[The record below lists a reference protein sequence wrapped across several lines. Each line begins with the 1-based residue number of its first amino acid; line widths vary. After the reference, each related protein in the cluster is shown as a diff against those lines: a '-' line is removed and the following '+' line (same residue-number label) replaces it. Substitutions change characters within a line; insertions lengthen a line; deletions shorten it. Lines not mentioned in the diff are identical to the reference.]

1 MRNVVKGIRG
11 VAAAAGLAILVQGLG
26 TLAAGPPADAAS
38 STVTV
43 TTRVHVRTGPS
54 TSSKSLAILS
64 VGDSLPSKG
73 STNGWTKVTYK
84 GKTAYVYS
92 TYLKGSSSK
101 PKTDVAV
108 TNSAAKGTH
117 YATANL
123 NLRTGASLGDKV
135 SVIAK
140 KGAKLSLTGKVSGNY
155 AQVTYKGK
163 TLWASLSY
171 LAKTAPSAE
180 AKLPKAKGQ
189 KRGTTA
195 LMIRTTSGKD
205 FKSLGD
211 APKGTIF
218 DVTGATENGVAEVIW
233 MGAARWV
240 NAAYLVDVD
249 SLVETPKAP
258 AAPKTSV
265 QYATAVLNIWSASS
279 GTSYSG
285 EIPRG
290 SEVNVTG
297 TVKDGRAQIVHNG
310 AKKWVTAR
318 YLSASKPSSGSAS
331 SGSGESLNRGWS
343 SGLDKTNANVQAIV
357 RDVWDR
363 FPQIKTQYGWRR
375 DVTPDHPAGR
385 AVDVMIPS
393 YKSNQD
399 LGWEIAKYYRANAK
413 AYNIN
418 YIIFAQKIWSVQRN
432 GEGWRSMAN
441 RGGDTA
447 NHYDH
452 VHINTYG

>member
-1 MRNVVKGIRG
+1 MRNAVKGIRG
-11 VAAAAGLAILVQGLG
+11 VAAAAGLAVLVQGLG
-26 TLAAGPPADAAS
+26 TLAAGPLADAGNSNVSA
-38 STVTV
+38 
-43 TTRVHVRTGPS
+43 TTRVHVRTSPS

-64 VGDSLPSKG
+64 AGDTLPSKG
-73 STNGWTKVTYK
+73 STDGWTKVTYK

-92 TYLKGSSSK
+92 KYLKGASASTTSTV
-101 PKTDVAV
+101 TD
-108 TNSAAKGTH
+108 SAAKGTH

-123 NLRTGASLGDKV
+123 NLRAGASLSEKV
-135 SVIAK
+135 SAVAK
-140 KGAKLSLTGKVSGNY
+140 KGTKLSLTGKVSGNY
-155 AQVTYKGK
+155 AQVTHNGK

-171 LAKTAPSAE
+171 LSRSAPTASAD
-180 AKLPKAKGQ
+180 LPKATGQ

-195 LMIRTTSGKD
+195 LMIRTTSTTD
-205 FKSLGD
+205 FQSLGD

-218 DVTGATENGVAEVIW
+218 DVTGSTENGMAEVIW

-240 NAAYLVDVD
+240 NAAYLVAVD
-249 SLVETPKAP
+249 AEADAPKAP
-258 AAPKTSV
+258 TTPKTSV
-265 QYATAVLNIWSASS
+265 QYATTVLNIWSGSS
-279 GTSYSG
+279 GTAYDG
-285 EIPRG
+285 ELPRG
-290 SEVNVTG
+290 SEISVTG
-297 TVKDGRAQIVHNG
+297 TVKDGRAEIVHNG
-310 AKKWVTAR
+310 ATKWVTAR
-318 YLSASKPSSGSAS
+318 YLSATKPAAGSAS

-343 SGLDKTNANVQAIV
+343 SGLDKTNANVQAIT

-418 YIIFAQKIWSVQRN
+418 YLIFAQTIWSVQRN
-432 GEGWRSMAN
+432 SEGWRSMSD

>member
-1 MRNVVKGIRG
+1 MRNAVKGIRG
-11 VAAAAGLAILVQGLG
+11 AAAAMGLAILVQGLG
-26 TLAAGPPADAAS
+26 TLAAGPLADAGTS
-38 STVTV
+38 PVTA
-43 TTRVHVRTGPS
+43 TARVHVRSGPS
-54 TSSKSLAILS
+54 TSSSSLAVLS

-73 STNGWTKVTYK
+73 SSNGWTKVTYK

-92 TYLKGSSSK
+92 QYLKGSSSNSGSVS
-101 PKTDVAV
+101 D
-108 TNSAAKGTH
+108 SAAKGTR

-123 NLRTGASLGDKV
+123 NLRTGASLRDSV
-135 SVIAK
+135 SRVAS
-140 KGAKLSLTGKVSGNY
+140 KGTKLTLTGKVSGNY
-155 AQVTYKGK
+155 AQVTYNGK

-171 LAKTAPSAE
+171 LSESTPSTGSS
-180 AKLPKAKGQ
+180 LPKVTGQ

-195 LMIRTTSGKD
+195 LMIRTTSTSG
-205 FKSLGD
+205 FASLGD

-218 DVTGATENGVAEVIW
+218 DVTGKTSRGMAQIVW
-233 MGAARWV
+233 MGAVRWV
-240 NAAYLVDVD
+240 NAAYLVNVGSKTD
-249 SLVETPKAP
+249 AP
-258 AAPKTSV
+258 SAPSTPKTST
-265 QYATAVLNIWSASS
+265 QYATTVLNIWKSS
-279 GTSYSG
+279 TGTSHSG
-285 EIPRG
+285 ELPRG
-290 SEVNVTG
+290 AVVKVTG

-310 AKKWVTAR
+310 ATRWVTAR

-331 SGSGESLNRGWS
+331 SGSGDSLNRGWS
-343 SGLDKTNANVQAIV
+343 SGLDKANANVQAIA

-385 AVDVMIPS
+385 AVDVMIPG

-399 LGWEIAKYYRANAK
+399 LGWEIAKYYRVNAK
-413 AYNIN
+413 KFNIN
-418 YIIFAQKIWSVQRN
+418 YIIFGQKIWSVQRN
-432 GEGWRSMAN
+432 GEGWRSMSD

>member
-1 MRNVVKGIRG
+1 MRSLPRSPPGSRI
-11 VAAAAGLAILVQGLG
+11 AARPIAWW
-26 TLAAGPPADAAS
+26 
-38 STVTV
+38 
-43 TTRVHVRTGPS
+43 GPS
-54 TSSKSLAILS
+54 RSGGRYSAWIASAYLQGSKSSAPS
-64 VGDSLPSKG
+64 SETSNGTTVGQG
-73 STNGWTKVTYK
+73 GTTY
-84 GKTAYVYS
+84 T
-92 TYLKGSSSK
+92 
-101 PKTDVAV
+101 
-108 TNSAAKGTH
+108 
-117 YATANL
+117 TANL

-297 TVKDGRAQIVHNG
+297 TVKDGRAQIVPPMLLITTSSRPKWATPA
-310 AKKWVTAR
+310 AKACSV
-318 YLSASKPSSGSAS
+318 LSHCSRSAS
-331 SGSGESLNRGWS
+331 SASTSLPPSASVAAS
-343 SGLDKTNANVQAIV
+343 SWT
-357 RDVWDR
+357 
-363 FPQIKTQYGWRR
+363 
-375 DVTPDHPAGR
+375 
-385 AVDVMIPS
+385 
-393 YKSNQD
+393 
-399 LGWEIAKYYRANAK
+399 
-413 AYNIN
+413 
-418 YIIFAQKIWSVQRN
+418 
-432 GEGWRSMAN
+432 
-441 RGGDTA
+441 
-447 NHYDH
+447 
-452 VHINTYG
+452 